1 MTLRT
6 QILSGKINMSDHQYK
21 HHPILDDVLKL
32 ALRIDDSIDFDD
44 YAVEQIENLIKD
56 YSKKPDFS
64 KALNDLITFAYFLEK
79 EQKNYDAS
87 AKVMKA
93 LENVRDFLKSLYEL
107 KD

>member
-1 MTLRT
+1 MPE
-6 QILSGKINMSDHQYK
+6 HQYK

-32 ALRIDDSIDFDD
+32 ALRIDESINFDD

-64 KALNDLITFAYFLEK
+64 RALNDLITFSYFLEK

-87 AKVMKA
+87 AKVMNA
-93 LENVRDFLKSLYEL
+93 LENVSDFLKSLYEL